1 MSTTFTLLAE
11 GRATE
16 TAATIDGGS
25 IRIGADALARATG
38 WELKPQG
45 LCKDDRCVPVRDRG
59 RLVGA
64 DGLDLRALAD
74 VLGCPLAVDV
84 DERVA
89 CLGASSD
96 ERGARLASLE
106 APDFTLPDLNGKLHS
121 LSDQRGK
128 KVLLVAYASW

>member
-1 MSTTFTLLAE
+1 MSTPFTLLAD
-11 GRATE
+11 GHTTE
-16 TAATIDGGS
+16 TTAVVDGDS
-25 IRIGADALARATG
+25 VRIGADAVSRALG

-45 LCKDDRCVPVRDRG
+45 LCKDERCVPVRDREQ
-59 RLVGA
+59 LVRS
-64 DGLDLRALAD
+64 DGLDLRVLAD

-84 DERVA
+84 EERVA

-96 ERGARLASLE
+96 ERGARLATLE

>member
-1 MSTTFTLLAE
+1 MSTPFTLLAD
-11 GRATE
+11 GRTTE
-16 TAATIDGGS
+16 MTAAIDGDS
-25 IRIGADALARATG
+25 IRIGAAALASAVG

-45 LCKDDRCVPVRDRG
+45 LCKDDRCVPVRDREQ
-59 RLVGA
+59 LVRG
-64 DGLDLRALAD
+64 DGLDLRVLAD

-84 DERVA
+84 EEGVA

-96 ERGARLASLE
+96 ERGARLASLQ